1 MISFI
6 KIDKNGQ
13 QFEETLDNI
22 DNLYKKCGLRKSDGF
37 NIIYESEFNEYQL
50 QLWCRN
56 SGRLNQKNQYIFP
69 LQKDLLIYGTAA
81 LLLTH
86 NKKNILTYDKTY
98 TNLTVHLL
106 DTIINKNN
114 NKEIINLETNNL
126 ETNNLETNN
135 LETNNLE
142 TNNLETNNLETNNF
156 ETNNFET
163 NNKEII
169 NNVMDPYDSEPE
181 SESDSD
187 LILEDYMY
195 SSDEY
200 NN

>member
-13 QFEETLDNI
+13 LFEEALDNI

-37 NIIYESEFNEYQL
+37 NIIYESDFNEYQL

-86 NKKNILTYDKTY
+86 NKKYILTYNKTY
-98 TNLTVHLL
+98 TNLTLHLF

-114 NKEIINLETNNL
+114 NLEINNL
-126 ETNNLETNN
+126 EINNLEI
-135 LETNNLE
+135 
-142 TNNLETNNLETNNF
+142 NNLETNNF
-156 ETNNFET
+156 ETNNLETNNLEINNFET
-163 NNKEII
+163 NHKEII
-169 NNVMDPYDSEPE
+169 NNVMDPYDSEPD

>member
-81 LLLTH
+81 ILLTH

-114 NKEIINLETNNL
+114 NKEIVNNNK
-126 ETNNLETNN
+126 EIVNNNKEIVNN
-135 LETNNLE
+135 NKEIVNNNKE
-142 TNNLETNNLETNNF
+142 IVN
-156 ETNNFET
+156 

>member
-81 LLLTH
+81 ILLTH

-114 NKEIINLETNNL
+114 NKEIVN
-126 ETNNLETNN
+126 
-135 LETNNLE
+135 
-142 TNNLETNNLETNNF
+142 
-156 ETNNFET
+156 